1 MHTLDLAYVLVEQN
15 SAIQLLCEIIKF
27 FIFKWKDMD
36 FGNRYDLSRRRQN
49 VWIVEKT
56 MLYLI
61 KNKK

>member
-49 VWIVEKT
+49 V
-56 MLYLI
+56 
-61 KNKK
+61 